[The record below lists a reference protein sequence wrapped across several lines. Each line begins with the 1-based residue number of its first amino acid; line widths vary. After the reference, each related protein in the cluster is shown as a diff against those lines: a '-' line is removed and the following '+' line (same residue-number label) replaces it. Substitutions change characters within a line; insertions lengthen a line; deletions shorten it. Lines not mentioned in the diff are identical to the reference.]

1 MSADLTPD
9 LLLDQPD
16 LDRNHALLLA
26 RLGRIAAALDGPRPE
41 IEAAASAF
49 ADELMAHLAAEE
61 ALMEETLYPER
72 GRHKS
77 AHELFV
83 ADFLQMREELR
94 EKGPTPVVEE
104 WVRTRIPEWLRFHI
118 RVNDAPLAAHV
129 ARRRPQPG
137 DVVRRKGDGNRHLS

>member
-9 LLLDQPD
+9 LLLDHPD
-16 LDRNHALLLA
+16 LDRQHALVLV
-26 RLGRIAAALDGPRPE
+26 RLDQIADALDRPRDE
-41 IEAAASAF
+41 IERVVSAF
-49 ADELMAHLAAEE
+49 ADELMSHLASEE

-77 AHELFV
+77 AHELFA
-83 ADFLQMREELR
+83 ADFLQMRDELR

-104 WVRTRIPEWLRFHI
+104 WIRTRIPEWLKFHI
-118 RVNDAPLAAHV
+118 RVNDAPLAAYL

-137 DVVRRKGDGNRHLS
+137 DVVRSKGDRNRRLS

>member
-1 MSADLTPD
+1 MSSEFTSEMV
-9 LLLDQPD
+9 LDQPE
-16 LDRNHALLLA
+16 LDREHALLMT
-26 RLGRIAAALDGPRPE
+26 RLGNLAGALDGSRAE
-41 IEAAASAF
+41 AEEAAAAF
-49 ADELMAHLAAEE
+49 ADQLMAHLAAEE

-94 EKGPTPVVEE
+94 EKGLTPLVVG
-104 WVRTRIPEWLRFHI
+104 WVQTRIPEWLRFHI
-118 RVNDAPLAAHV
+118 RVNDVPLAAHL

-137 DVVRRKGDGNRHLS
+137 DALRRKGDGRRLS

>member
-1 MSADLTPD
+1 MSADLTADD
-9 LLLDQPD
+9 LLDHPD
-16 LDRNHALLLA
+16 LDRHHALLLA
-26 RLGRIAAALDGPRPE
+26 RLGRVAGVLDRPRDEIDAAV
-41 IEAAASAF
+41 SAF
-49 ADELMAHLAAEE
+49 ADELMAHLASEE
-61 ALMEETLYPER
+61 ALMEDTLYPER
-72 GRHKS
+72 ARHKS

-104 WVRTRIPEWLRFHI
+104 WIRTRIPDWLRFHI